1 MGTSTS
7 SSGPASGI
15 SMDPPWLDD
24 VNTDVTIPTDSD
36 SNTEEEV
43 DTSTKQPTTP
53 TPVVLAPTARFR
65 MARQKLG
72 EFAQSG
78 SRDAFKKAV
87 GHYSNKGMGG
97 ASNVAKRMRASTSA
111 ASGLVSFL
119 RDVQS
124 NVLPD
129 VRDWAQ
135 NLMSKSPTANEVVDA
150 IIDRV
155 TNEGGLIDEDSIKD
169 SMANAMSDLL
179 EQNPDI
185 ELLNLGDDETWDLIE
200 NFLSYEASNRLLLD
214 IGQLLE
220 SKLSPR
226 EMVERTEEMHDYLKA
241 EISAQLQL
249 YKSSNLHPEIS
260 KLDAVMHQALES
272 TFAVFEEAIE

>member
-24 VNTDVTIPTDSD
+24 VNAGVTIPTDS
-36 SNTEEEV
+36 NTEEED
-43 DTSTKQPTTP
+43 DTSTEQPITSAP
-53 TPVVLAPTARFR
+53 AVFAPTARFR

-72 EFAQSG
+72 EFAQTG
-78 SRDAFKKAV
+78 SRDSFKKAA
-87 GHYSNKGMGG
+87 GHYSKKGMGG
-97 ASNVAKRMRASTSA
+97 ATNVAKRMRASTSA

-124 NVLPD
+124 NVIPD

-135 NLMSKSPTANEVVDA
+135 SLMSKSPTANEVVDA

-155 TNEGGLIDEDSIKD
+155 TNEGGIIDEDSIKD

-185 ELLNLGDDETWDLIE
+185 ELLNLGDDESWDLIE
-200 NFLSYEASNRLLLD
+200 NFLSYEASNRLQLD

-220 SKLSPR
+220 RKLTPR
-226 EMVERTEEMHDYLKA
+226 EMVERTDEMRDYLKS
-241 EISAQLQL
+241 EISAQLQP
-249 YKSSNLHPEIS
+249 YKSSDLHPEIN
-260 KLDAVMHQALES
+260 KLNAVMHQALEN
-272 TFAVFEEAIE
+272 TFAVFEGAIE